1 MTDSLKENAIHGNR
15 AFPFALYHMHRM
27 TQPFAASLHWHE
39 ELELIYVQQGRLNLT
54 IDKANYL
61 GLPGDIFVVNSRE
74 IHEMSVTQTPTI
86 YATVLFPLESLL
98 FQQGDEVTE
107 KYLLPLAENR
117 LRFPSAAGELAIAPE
132 LRQKMEEMIALYH
145 EKKGAYMLKI
155 RVLELG
161 IISDFFS
168 QEGLL
173 VPSNASRF
181 QDKHRQILRFVQENC
196 YRELTLETAAQE
208 FHMAPKYFSRYF
220 KNTFHIPLT
229 EYVNRLRLEMAADL
243 LRHSDLPI
251 TEIAMQ
257 TGFNSS
263 SYFNKQFRTAYEMTP
278 TQYREKK

>member
-1 MTDSLKENAIHGNR
+1 MTDSLKENAVHGNR
-15 AFPFALYHMHRM
+15 AFPFALYHVHRM

-39 ELELIYVQQGRLNLT
+39 ELELIYVQQGGLNLT
-54 IDKANYL
+54 IDKTDYL
-61 GLPGDIFVVNSRE
+61 GMPGDIFVVNSRE
-74 IHEMSVTQTPTI
+74 IHEMSVTETPTI

-117 LRFPSAAGELAIAPE
+117 LRFPSAAGELDIAPE
-132 LRQKMEEMIALYH
+132 LRQKMEAMIDLYH
-145 EKKGAYMLKI
+145 EKQGSYMLKI

-168 QEGLL
+168 QKGLL
-173 VPSNASRF
+173 TPAYSSQF
-181 QDKHRQILRFVQENC
+181 QDKHRQILSFVQENC
-196 YRELTLETAAQE
+196 LRELTLEIVAQE

-220 KNTFHIPLT
+220 KNTFHITLT
-229 EYVNRLRLEMAADL
+229 EYVNRLRLEKAAEL
-243 LRHSDLPI
+243 LRHSELPI
-251 TEIAMQ
+251 TEIAIR

-278 TQYREKK
+278 TQYRQKR